1 MITYF
6 IIGTIIQFVIII
18 ERYVRLT
25 EVREAWK
32 SWKTWVGAV
41 VIGIVNIILWPITI
55 VFEVINIKNG
65 I

>member
-18 ERYVRLT
+18 ERYVRLM

-32 SWKTWVGAV
+32 SWKTWIGAA

-55 VFEVINIKNG
+55 VSEVINIKNG